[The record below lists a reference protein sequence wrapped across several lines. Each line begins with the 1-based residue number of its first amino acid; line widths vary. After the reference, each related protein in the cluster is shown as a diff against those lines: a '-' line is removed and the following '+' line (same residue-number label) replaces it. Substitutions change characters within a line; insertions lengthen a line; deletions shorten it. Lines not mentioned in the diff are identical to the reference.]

1 MQLFVLGATG
11 GTDRELIRQ
20 VLNAGTC
27 RLRRGN
33 FVHQGGMRKL
43 QKLIAVRIVA
53 LASCV
58 SSPPEAGARP
68 ILEITTNE

>member
-33 FVHQGGMRKL
+33 FVHQGGVRKL

-58 SSPPEAGARP
+58 SSVPEPARST
-68 ILEITTNE
+68 ILE